1 MTDKDNPFYK
11 LDPRLQRWVA
21 KRGWH
26 DLNLLQKNA
35 IGPILAHRRDLILSA
50 ATAGGKTEAAFL
62 PALTYVAGR
71 KIDKQSVR
79 ILYISPLKALINDQ
93 YRRLEEIG
101 DEIGLD
107 ITPWHGDISS
117 SRKQKLFKYP
127 RGVILMTPESMESML
142 MNHLTFVRTGLMEL
156 DYIIID
162 EFHAFI
168 GTERGEQLQSL
179 IARVEQ
185 AVGKRIVIIALSAT
199 FSQFDEVAK
208 CVRPHDPGQVLCVS
222 GDDLSGHTLSLK
234 IHAYNLTLNDL
245 NEERKHTEEEAAHKD
260 DHKLTLEEYERYYAG
275 AFKIS
280 KDIYR
285 QMRGKVNLVFA
296 DSRPAIEVVANIL
309 GTLSEHYHVPNEFF
323 PHHGSLA
330 KDLRQDLEKRLIDGL
345 LPTTAV
351 CTSTL
356 ELGIDIADV
365 NTVGQIHAP
374 WSVASLRQRLGRSG
388 RRDGRAVLR
397 IYSTAVGDS
406 GSPFYKLCEDLV
418 GSIASVELLRKRWY
432 EPPQNRLGLSTLI
445 QQTLSMVASVPN
457 VNAKVLYTQLCS
469 KGPFS
474 NVSVKLYLDILRSL
488 GRRDYIVQLGDG
500 TLTLGLVGE
509 RLISKYDFY
518 SAFTTIPEFRVIY
531 NTQVIGCT
539 PFVGAATRRRNFLFA
554 GKAWEIEDIDFSR
567 RVITV
572 RRYNEKTTPLPGPA
586 AERNVH
592 ETIRKTMFEIYKGED
607 VPPYLN
613 ETAREQL
620 QWARQNFYKYGLDKH
635 SMVEVAN
642 GIALFP
648 WGSNNVLRTL
658 KLLFEGENLK
668 ADIEG
673 CHLEI
678 GYCSPS
684 SLGIAAASILS
695 KADYI
700 TAHTLLKGCA
710 VDLEKFMQCVDQD
723 LQEIN
728 YFANQCDLKGAL
740 SFIKNMIKDC
750 K

>member
-1 MTDKDNPFYK
+1 MTAQDNPYYK
-11 LDPRLQRWVA
+11 LDPRLQRWIA
-21 KRGWH
+21 KQGWR

-35 IGPILAHRRDLILSA
+35 IGPVLEHRRDLIISA

-71 KIDKQSVR
+71 KIVGESVR

-101 DEIGLD
+101 GELD
-107 ITPWHGDISS
+107 MTITPWHGDISS
-117 SRKQKLFKYP
+117 SRKQKLFKHP
-127 RGVILMTPESMESML
+127 KGVILMTPESMESML
-142 MNHLTFVRTGLMEL
+142 MNHLTFVKDGLKEL
-156 DYIIID
+156 DYFIID

-179 IARVEQ
+179 ISRVEH
-185 AVGKRIVIIALSAT
+185 AVGKRIVILALSAT

-208 CVRPHDPGQVLCVS
+208 CVRPHNPSQVLCVT
-222 GDDLSGHTLSLK
+222 GDDLSSHTLSLK
-234 IHAYNLTLNDL
+234 IHAYDLTMDDL
-245 NEERKHTEEEAAHKD
+245 KEERKHSEEAAHRD
-260 DHKLTLEEYERYYAG
+260 DRKLTLAEYERYYPG
-275 AFKIS
+275 SFNIS
-280 KDIYR
+280 TDIYR

-296 DSRPAIEVVANIL
+296 DSRPAIETMANIL
-309 GTLSEHYHVPNEFF
+309 REISEKNHVPNEFF

-330 KDLRQDLEKRLIDGL
+330 KELRQDLEKRLIDGL

-356 ELGIDIADV
+356 ELGIDIAEV
-365 NTVGQIHAP
+365 NTVGQINAP

-397 IYSTAVGDS
+397 IYSTSVEDS
-406 GSPFYKLCEDLV
+406 PDPIFALCEDLV
-418 GSIASVELLRKRWY
+418 AGIASVELLRKRWY
-432 EPPQNRLGLSTLI
+432 EPPQNRLGISTLI
-445 QQTLSMVASVPN
+445 QQTLSMIASVPD
-457 VNAKVLYTQLCS
+457 VTAKILYTQLCAE
-469 KGPFS
+469 GAFS
-474 NVSVKLYLDILRSL
+474 NVPVKLYLDILRSL

-500 TLTLGLVGE
+500 TLTLGLEGE
-509 RLISKYDFY
+509 KRVSQYDFY
-518 SAFTTIPEFRVIY
+518 TAFTTLPEFRVLY
-531 NTQVIGCT
+531 NTQLIGVT

-554 GKAWEIEDIDFSR
+554 GKAWEIEDIDYAR

-572 RRYNEKTTPLPGPA
+572 KRYDEKTDPLPGPA

-592 ETIRKTMFEIYKGED
+592 EKIRKTMLEIYKSED

-620 QWARQNFYKYGLDKH
+620 QRARQNFYSYGLDKH
-635 SMVEVAN
+635 SLVQAAS
-642 GIALFP
+642 GIVLFP
-648 WGSNNVLRTL
+648 WSSNNVLRTL
-658 KLLFEGENLK
+658 KLLFDGENLK
-668 ADIEG
+668 SDIQG
-673 CHLEI
+673 CHLVI
-678 GYCSPS
+678 SYCSPS

-695 KADYI
+695 KSDAI
-700 TAHTLLKGCA
+700 TPHTLLKDCS
-710 VDLEKFMQCVDQD
+710 VDLEKYMLCVDQD
-723 LQEIN
+723 IREIN

-740 SFIKNMIKDC
+740 SFIKEMIKDC